1 MHSLGGVRLAPRW
14 SVPGSRKVNKLV
26 AHTLQSG
33 AGGTVSGDTACRVG
47 VLVEGV
53 QDGDRD
59 ELDDLVRQ
67 LRERLL
73 ELDVDSVELLRGG
86 TPPAGAKS
94 GDLVSLGA
102 LTITMAPFVLRSVV
116 RLVEQWIEHRPVR
129 TVSLTIGDDSLELQ
143 VVSSADQRRL
153 IDAFVA
159 GHESP
164 PLTARTDRRPLSDS
178 AADEST

>member
-1 MHSLGGVRLAPRW
+1 M
-14 SVPGSRKVNKLV
+14 
-26 AHTLQSG
+26 
-33 AGGTVSGDTACRVG
+33 VS

-53 QDGDRD
+53 QDGDQEELD
-59 ELDDLVRQ
+59 ELARQ

-73 ELDVDSVELLRGG
+73 ELDVDGVELTREG
-86 TPPAGAKS
+86 TAQAGAKS
-94 GDLVSLGA
+94 GDVVSLGA

-129 TVSLTIGDDSLELQ
+129 TVSLTIGDDSLELH

-164 PLTARTDRRPLSDS
+164 PLAARPDPRPSSGS
-178 AADEST
+178 AADESA